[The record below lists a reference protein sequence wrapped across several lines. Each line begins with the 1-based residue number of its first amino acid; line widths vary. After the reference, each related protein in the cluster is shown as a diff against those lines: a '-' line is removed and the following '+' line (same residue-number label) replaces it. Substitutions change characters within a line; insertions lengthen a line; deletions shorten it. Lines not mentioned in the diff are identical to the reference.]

1 MSLQYTLY
9 SLIRNKTRVA
19 DLAIIIVTAIDSI
32 LLTNFK
38 AEKNLNERIWLYLH
52 ILIAIDT
59 ILWTNFKAEKKTL
72 MNLRETYI

>member
-59 ILWTNFKAEKKTL
+59 ILWTNFKAEKKP
-72 MNLRETYI
+72 